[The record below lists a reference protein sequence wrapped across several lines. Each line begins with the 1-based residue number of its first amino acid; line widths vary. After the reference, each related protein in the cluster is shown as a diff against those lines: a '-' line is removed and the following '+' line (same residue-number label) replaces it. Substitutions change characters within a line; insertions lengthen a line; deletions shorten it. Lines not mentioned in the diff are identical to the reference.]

1 MNFDK
6 PIDRKNKGFV
16 KWEKYKNT
24 NILPMW
30 VADMEFKSPP
40 AIIEALQNKISEGLF
55 GYSYAPYEAYQSVI
69 NYEKQK
75 NNWQIEKDWII
86 FVPGLVSILYA
97 ITRIF
102 ATKDEEIITFV
113 PIYPPF
119 INAPEFNGRKLIT
132 VQLDKNEESYKID
145 YNLLEQSITTKTKIL
160 MLCNPQ
166 NPTGKVF
173 SEEELIKISDIAK
186 KYNLLIVS
194 DEIHCDLIL
203 DENAKHIPISTISD
217 YAKQNTITLQA
228 PSKTYNIAG
237 LNTAFVII
245 PDKSIR
251 ENFINGIGESI
262 PLVNVLGYQAL
273 IAAYN
278 KSELWRLKLIEYL
291 KSNREIVYNFVKK
304 HPLLNM
310 IKPQATYLAW
320 IDISKANLKN
330 PVEHFEKFGIG
341 LNDGKQ
347 FGLPNYVRLNFAC
360 PKNMLKEGLKRLDN
374 ALKNL

>member
-1 MNFDK
+1 
-6 PIDRKNKGFV
+6 
-16 KWEKYKNT
+16 
-24 NILPMW
+24 
-30 VADMEFKSPP
+30 
-40 AIIEALQNKISEGLF
+40 
-55 GYSYAPYEAYQSVI
+55 
-69 NYEKQK
+69 
-75 NNWQIEKDWII
+75 
-86 FVPGLVSILYA
+86 
-97 ITRIF
+97 
-102 ATKDEEIITFV
+102 
-113 PIYPPF
+113 
-119 INAPEFNGRKLIT
+119 
-132 VQLDKNEESYKID
+132 
-145 YNLLEQSITTKTKIL
+145 LEQSITAKTKIL

-186 KYNLLIVS
+186 RHNLLIVS

-217 YAKQNTITLQA
+217 YANQNTITLQA

-251 ENFINGIGESI
+251 ENFVNGIGESI

-278 KSELWRLKLIEYL
+278 KSELWRLELIEYL
-291 KSNREIVYNFVKK
+291 RNNREIVYNFVKK

-320 IDISKANLKN
+320 IDISLLLGYAISSVPLASSIKKS
-330 PVEHFEKFGIG
+330 
-341 LNDGKQ
+341 
-347 FGLPNYVRLNFAC
+347 R
-360 PKNMLKEGLKRLDN
+360 
-374 ALKNL
+374 